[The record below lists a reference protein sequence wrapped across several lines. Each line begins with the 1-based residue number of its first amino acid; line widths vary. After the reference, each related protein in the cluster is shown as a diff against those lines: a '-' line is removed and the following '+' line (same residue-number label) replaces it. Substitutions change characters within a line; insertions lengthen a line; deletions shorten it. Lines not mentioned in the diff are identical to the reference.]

1 MKGTNVGLTQV
12 AMAHRWAGKGY
23 LAGNA
28 PAGPDPDAPDGRF
41 KILNQ
46 PSVGRVVVLERTSMT
61 IVAMTRSNPAGIWLV
76 RGLDPEVPYT
86 VLGFDDRGLQNAAVQ
101 DWVRPAIE
109 G

>member
-1 MKGTNVGLTQV
+1 MKGTNVGVTRV
-12 AMAHRWAGKGY
+12 CMAHRWAGKGY

-28 PAGPDPDAPDGRF
+28 PVGADPEAPDGRF

-46 PSVGRVVVLERTSMT
+46 PTVGRVMVFDRSSMAV
-61 IVAMTRSNPAGIWLV
+61 VAMTRSSPAGTWRV
-76 RGLDPEVPYT
+76 RGLDPNVHYT

-101 DWVRPAIE
+101 DWVLPALE